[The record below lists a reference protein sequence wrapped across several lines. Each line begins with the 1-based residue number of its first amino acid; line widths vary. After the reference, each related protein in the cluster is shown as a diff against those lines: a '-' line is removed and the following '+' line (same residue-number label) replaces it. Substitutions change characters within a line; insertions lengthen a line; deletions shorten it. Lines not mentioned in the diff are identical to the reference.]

1 MNGNGIRDKRET
13 IAQAWARLGLLKSGE
28 RLMEGKYIACVANAA
43 AKLVEQG
50 FLPPRLLPYYVNR
63 AAASGVGEAER

>member
-13 IAQAWARLGLLKSGE
+13 MAQAWARLGLLTPGE
-28 RLMEGKYIACVANAA
+28 RLTYGKYVACVASTA

-63 AAASGVGEAER
+63 AAASGVGETER